1 MDLLIDKGGGSYRL
15 SELGIVVKDVKATGP
30 KLNSTRNNV
39 NFRNGKIY
47 YGSVYEEKNITV
59 TGSYYAV
66 DEYDDQLI
74 QDRINSLIM
83 TSEPF
88 YVSKMYSIQGLYEFE
103 RPGETTN
110 PDFTNFANQRAYHY
124 RWRVIA
130 SDNVDYD
137 FQGKSGAGLLT
148 NITISLTT
156 ADIPYGISQPQDIDL
171 TGQSYLS
178 YKGTAVCSQL
188 EWPFSINMVANSAQ
202 GSSFSL
208 TIGNQKFT
216 YAGAAIKQND
226 VFELKGDSFL
236 LNGLNIND
244 KTNIQYFSIGP
255 SSTGVIPISSDFKGT
270 IVIKNMVNMYL

>member
-30 KLNSTRNNV
+30 KLNPTRNNV

-88 YVSKMYSIQGLYEFE
+88 YVSKMYSVQGLYEFE

-202 GSSFSL
+202 GSGFSL
-208 TIGNQKFT
+208 TIGNQQFT

-255 SSTGVIPISSDFKGT
+255 SSTGVIPISTDFKGT